1 MFTLIFGVWRQP
13 LRGVV
18 LRVYKKM
25 FSREDGYR
33 ARLCEVVR
41 WSTGSSPVPD
51 KVSIHVTI
59 TYRTVPPPLLYLR
72 LTLDCSNK
80 NRKPALMCVA
90 GSGWWTWAWR
100 AITSYY
106 NRVLSYD
113 QALAS
118 ILRGKTSFS
127 RVFFTSFKKK
137 TRNFPWWITACLR
150 AENGF
155 KPVFWTTLKRRL
167 KTLFRALNSLS
178 RSY

>member
-13 LRGVV
+13 LRCVV

-59 TYRTVPPPLLYLR
+59 TYTTVPPPLLYLR

-113 QALAS
+113 QGDVQLLRSIEEPRFVFFFFIYCLS
-118 ILRGKTSFS
+118 ILLYSHFMFPLSLARCSF
-127 RVFFTSFKKK
+127 
-137 TRNFPWWITACLR
+137 CY
-150 AENGF
+150 G
-155 KPVFWTTLKRRL
+155 
-167 KTLFRALNSLS
+167 LFC
-178 RSY
+178 